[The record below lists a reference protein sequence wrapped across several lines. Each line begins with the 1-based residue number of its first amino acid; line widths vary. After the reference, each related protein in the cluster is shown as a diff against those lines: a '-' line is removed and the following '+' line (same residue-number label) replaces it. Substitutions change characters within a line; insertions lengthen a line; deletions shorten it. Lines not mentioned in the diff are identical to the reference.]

1 MWIDEYREKYGLEL
15 DDMARRVNVAGRKM
29 RPRLTCTVTDTLIHI
44 LERSKTPRTH
54 PRIADAIA
62 IACGATAEQRD
73 SIVDE
78 KHRGTF
84 DPSKY
89 SHITKQTVNQPVK
102 PEIHEYKPGGEH
114 AVVKVDHDG
123 NIIRR
128 YKSLTM
134 AAYYEDNMTREA
146 IRARC
151 RRRVRGEFGK
161 WIYTYRFAEEWDKMT
176 RIEKLRDLGVKI
188 SE

>member
-1 MWIDEYREKYGLEL
+1 MWIDDYREKYGLEL

-29 RPRLTCTVTDTLIHI
+29 RPRLPCTVTDTLIHI

-89 SHITKQTVNQPVK
+89 NRIASASQNTTAKRSTAH
-102 PEIHEYKPGGEH
+102 GERS
-114 AVVKVDHDG
+114 VVKIDRNGMVV
-123 NIIRR
+123 RR
-128 YKSLTM
+128 YPSLAM
-134 AAYYEDNMTREA
+134 AERYEDMTCES

-151 RRRVRGEFGK
+151 RRRVGGELER
-161 WIYTYRFAEEWDKMT
+161 WAYTYRYADEWDKMS
-176 RIEKLRDLGVKI
+176 RAERLKDLGVRI

>member
-29 RPRLTCTVTDTLIHI
+29 RPRLPCTVTDTLIHI
-44 LERSKTPRTH
+44 LECSKTPRTH

-89 SHITKQTVNQPVK
+89 NHIARAKESPAASKRTP
-102 PEIHEYKPGGEH
+102 HGERG
-114 AVVKVDHDG
+114 VVKINREGMVV
-123 NIIRR
+123 RR
-128 YKSLTM
+128 YPSLAMTE
-134 AAYYEDNMTREA
+134 YYEDMTCES

-151 RRRVRGEFGK
+151 RRRVGGELER
-161 WIYTYRFAEEWDKMT
+161 WAYTYRYADEWDKMS
-176 RIEKLRDLGVKI
+176 RAERLKDLGVKN